1 MRIVGEI
8 THPRL
13 KITLMHHGRYLLKL
27 EDVDAEMVYRF
38 RDGEGVASIE
48 DASRLL
54 DLGLLQ
60 EAEQQLR
67 AMREAK
73 LRYARAARPPAD
85 DFPTIV

>member
-8 THPRL
+8 AHPRL

-38 RDGEGVASIE
+38 RDGEGVASAE
-48 DASRLL
+48 DANRLL

-67 AMREAK
+67 SMREAK
-73 LRYARAARPPAD
+73 LRYARAARPPDD